1 MPGGSSLEPSQKLLP
16 ICGKEAEKL
25 YIILVCGGAA
35 NVGLIGYM
43 AAVELTKE
51 GKARMCCITPV
62 GAKIPYYV
70 DIMKRAKKL
79 VVVNGCQNQCAR
91 KVVEQVGIDIDYNLV
106 VSDLI
111 RKIPTFDIGREDI
124 DIVKEKIE
132 KMLNSDS

>member
-1 MPGGSSLEPSQKLLP
+1 
-16 ICGKEAEKL
+16 
-25 YIILVCGGAA
+25 
-35 NVGLIGYM
+35 
-43 AAVELTKE
+43 
-51 GKARMCCITPV
+51 MCCITPV

-91 KVVEQVGIDIDYNLV
+91 KVVEQAGLDVSCNLV

-111 RKIPTFDIGREDI
+111 RKIPTFDISREDI
-124 DIVKEKIE
+124 DIVKGEIE

>member
-1 MPGGSSLEPSQKLLP
+1 M
-16 ICGKEAEKL
+16 L
-25 YIILVCGGAA
+25 YH
-35 NVGLIGYM
+35 
-43 AAVELTKE
+43 
-51 GKARMCCITPV
+51 PV

-91 KVVEQVGIDIDYNLV
+91 KVVEQVGVDVDYNLV